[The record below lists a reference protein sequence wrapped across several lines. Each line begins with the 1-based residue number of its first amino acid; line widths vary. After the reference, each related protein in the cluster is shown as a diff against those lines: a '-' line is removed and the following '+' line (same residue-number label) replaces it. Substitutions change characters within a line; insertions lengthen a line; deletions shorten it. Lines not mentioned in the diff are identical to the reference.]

1 MVEVEHLQHV
11 ASKSSDESSELPI
24 YEGYIV
30 FYGGDIGLYRI
41 AWGYTTDPRIV
52 HNHALRRV

>member
-30 FYGGDIGLYRI
+30 FYGGI
-41 AWGYTTDPRIV
+41 
-52 HNHALRRV
+52 